1 MAHATFGDV
10 LTTCMSDTITVLPR
24 TSVVTEQS
32 PGLWLVG
39 MALLCLL
46 VLLLPLEGE
55 SPSWPS
61 YTHITVNQKLI
72 ASFALGR
79 RS

>member
-1 MAHATFGDV
+1 
-10 LTTCMSDTITVLPR
+10 MSDSLSVPSVLPR
-24 TSVVTEQS
+24 VSVVTEQS

-55 SPSWPS
+55 SPAWPS

-72 ASFALGR
+72 ASFALGTR
-79 RS
+79 